1 MLNLKYNYYSSGSR
15 ALFKQETLIFNIIP
29 DFYRFF
35 VKLKNK
41 NKICC
46 KIISNS

>member
-1 MLNLKYNYYSSGSR
+1 MLNLKYNYYSSGSH

-29 DFYRFF
+29 DFSGLF

-41 NKICC
+41 EKDTF
-46 KIISNS
+46 

>member
-1 MLNLKYNYYSSGSR
+1 MLNLKYNYYYSSVRLNSH

-29 DFYRFF
+29 DFSGFF

-41 NKICC
+41 EKDTF
-46 KIISNS
+46 